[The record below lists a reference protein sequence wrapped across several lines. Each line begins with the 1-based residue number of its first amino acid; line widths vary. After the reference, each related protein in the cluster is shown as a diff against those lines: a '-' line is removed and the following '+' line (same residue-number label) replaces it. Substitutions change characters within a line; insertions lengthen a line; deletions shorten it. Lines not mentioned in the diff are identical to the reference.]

1 MRTKVP
7 SFLRLLYGP
16 LDNMSKFLKVS
27 GITVAVG
34 VALYAG
40 LGYFGVPY
48 VARTVLERFGSTE
61 LGRTVAVQD
70 IRFNPWTW
78 RFELEGLSIKSQ
90 EGAGYFL
97 TLDELAV
104 DASGSTIT
112 NMAPVIEEVT
122 VKGLHGT
129 LTWSDENLK
138 EAEKYESNDAPAD
151 AAADSTLP
159 AFAVYN
165 VNVSDTS
172 LRFVDKTRGI
182 DQKIE
187 DLTLAL
193 PFVSTLPAE
202 RESIVTPK
210 LSLKLNGTPIVATGS
225 TRPFGQ
231 SLEAQLRL
239 NVSKLDVVPLLQL
252 VPALRT
258 APAHLDKGLLTSDLS
273 LVFRNPTGGNPAQ
286 LLVSGKVALDDV
298 LVEQRVAGKDALL
311 LSAKSLTVDAKEIDP
326 IGQRIDINTVA
337 IESPKANLTMG
348 DGVLAATASAPDAA
362 APKDAASQ
370 SAGASSAPWA
380 WSLGTLSVRNGT
392 ITWHDGKVSPAVNMT
407 VSNLKADLAKLTSAE
422 GAAPAGFALSAR
434 VLDGTTNLKGTVSL
448 SPLKVAASLS
458 GDKINFRQAAGYV
471 QNATGLDVAG
481 LANFTVNA
489 RHDEANTT
497 ASGNLTLTRI
507 TVKNRL
513 DTLLSLKNANV
524 AVSAFDLAK
533 KNVAV
538 DTVLL
543 DTVMVNLRNTKS
555 GLNQPFVGG
564 DADTKE
570 VAPKAEKTAAAD
582 ATAPWNWSLGKATL
596 RNATVNYK
604 DQTTSPQTA
613 ISVSK
618 LQVSAEKFSSAK
630 DNRGDL
636 SLSANVAG
644 GSLSVKGKAGA
655 NPVAANLALT
665 TKNLQLSPFSPL
677 ARKFAGY
684 GAKSG
689 TLNVAGDLALAMQKD
704 TPVIQWQGDAS
715 LTKFDLV
722 DAGNKSLATLNG
734 LRLTGMDV
742 DTKEPLRA
750 AVKTLVIEKP
760 GTKETKQIEKVAEI
774 ASIFGALTGKRGLEK
789 QAGKVNKVLNARITL
804 NDLKYENGRVSA
816 AGLDRDALAKGIV
829 DALNDA
835 IAKKTA
841 DDKTVDAGK
850 AAADKTSAR

>member
-1 MRTKVP
+1 
-7 SFLRLLYGP
+7 
-16 LDNMSKFLKVS
+16 MSKFLKVS

-34 VALYAG
+34 AALYAG

-61 LGRTVAVQD
+61 LGRTVAVKD

-104 DASGSTIT
+104 DASGATIT

-138 EAEKYESNDAPAD
+138 EAEKYESSDAPAET
-151 AAADSTLP
+151 AADSTLP

-187 DLTLAL
+187 DLTIAL

-258 APAHLDKGLLTSDLS
+258 APAHLEKGLLTSDLS

-286 LLVSGKVALDDV
+286 LLVSGKVGLDDV

-326 IGQRIDINTVA
+326 IGQKIDINTVA

-348 DGVLAATASAPDAA
+348 DGVLATTAASSDATATQA
-362 APKDAASQ
+362 APQ
-370 SAGASSAPWA
+370 SAEAASAPWA
-380 WSLGTLSVRNGT
+380 WSLGALSVRNGT
-392 ITWHDGKVSPAVNMT
+392 LTWHDGKVRPAVNMT
-407 VSNLKADLAKLTSAE
+407 VSNLKADLTKLTSAE

-471 QNATGLDVAG
+471 QSATGLDVAG

-538 DTVLL
+538 DTVLF

-555 GLNQPFVGG
+555 GLNLPFVGG
-564 DADTKE
+564 DTAEKKE
-570 VAPKAEKTAAAD
+570 AAPKTEKVATAE

-618 LQVSAEKFSSAK
+618 LQVSASKFSSAK
-630 DNRGDL
+630 DNVGDL

-655 NPVAANLALT
+655 NPVAANLAVA

-689 TLNVAGDLALAMQKD
+689 TLNVAGDLALAMNKD
-704 TPVIQWQGDAS
+704 TPVVQWKGDAS

-774 ASIFGALTGKRGLEK
+774 ASIFGALTGKKSVEK

-841 DDKTVDAGK
+841 DDKSVDADK
-850 AAADKTSAR
+850 AAANKTPAR

>member
-1 MRTKVP
+1 
-7 SFLRLLYGP
+7 
-16 LDNMSKFLKVS
+16 MSKFLKVS

-34 VALYAG
+34 AALYAG

-61 LGRTVAVQD
+61 LGRTVAVKD

-104 DASGSTIT
+104 DASGATIT

-138 EAEKYESNDAPAD
+138 EAEKYESSDAPAET
-151 AAADSTLP
+151 AAESTLP

-187 DLTLAL
+187 DLTIAL

-258 APAHLDKGLLTSDLS
+258 APAHLEKGLLTSDLS

-286 LLVSGKVALDDV
+286 LLVSGKVGLDDV

-326 IGQRIDINTVA
+326 IGQKIDINTVA

-348 DGVLAATASAPDAA
+348 DGVLATTAASSDATATQA
-362 APKDAASQ
+362 APQ
-370 SAGASSAPWA
+370 SAEAASAPWA
-380 WSLGTLSVRNGT
+380 WSLGALSVRNGT
-392 ITWHDGKVSPAVNMT
+392 LTWHDGKVRPAVNMT
-407 VSNLKADLAKLTSAE
+407 VSNLKADLTKLTSAE

-448 SPLKVAASLS
+448 SPLKVTASLS

-538 DTVLL
+538 DTVLF

-555 GLNQPFVGG
+555 GLNLPFVGG
-564 DADTKE
+564 DTAEKKE
-570 VAPKAEKTAAAD
+570 AAPKTEKVATAEAS
-582 ATAPWNWSLGKATL
+582 APWNWSLGKATL

-613 ISVSK
+613 LSVSK
-618 LQVSAEKFSSAK
+618 LQVSASKFSSAK
-630 DNRGDL
+630 DNVGDL

-655 NPVAANLALT
+655 NPVAANLAVA

-689 TLNVAGDLALAMQKD
+689 TLNVAGDLALAMNKD
-704 TPVIQWQGDAS
+704 TPVVQWKGDAS

-774 ASIFGALTGKRGLEK
+774 ASIFGALTGKKSVEK

-850 AAADKTSAR
+850 AAADKTPAR

>member
-1 MRTKVP
+1 
-7 SFLRLLYGP
+7 
-16 LDNMSKFLKVS
+16 MSKFLKVS

-34 VALYAG
+34 AALYAG

-61 LGRTVAVQD
+61 LGRTVAVKD

-104 DASGSTIT
+104 DASGATIT

-138 EAEKYESNDAPAD
+138 EAEKYESKDAPAET
-151 AAADSTLP
+151 AADSTLP

-187 DLTLAL
+187 DLTIAL

-258 APAHLDKGLLTSDLS
+258 APAHLEKGLLTSDLS

-286 LLVSGKVALDDV
+286 LLVSGKVGLDDV

-326 IGQRIDINTVA
+326 IGQKIDINTVA

-348 DGVLAATASAPDAA
+348 DGVLATSAAASSDSAP
-362 APKDAASQ
+362 KEAASQ
-370 SAGASSAPWA
+370 SAGSSSAPWA
-380 WSLGTLSVRNGT
+380 WSLGALSVRNGT
-392 ITWHDGKVSPAVNMT
+392 LTWHDGKVRPAVNMT
-407 VSNLKADLAKLTSAE
+407 VSNLKADLTKLTSAA

-538 DTVLL
+538 DTVLF

-555 GLNQPFVGG
+555 GLNLPFMGS
-564 DADTKE
+564 DSEKKE
-570 VAPKAEKTAAAD
+570 AAPKTEKVATAE

-613 ISVSK
+613 LSVSK
-618 LQVSAEKFSSAK
+618 LQVSASKFSSAK
-630 DNRGDL
+630 DNVGDL
-636 SLSANVAG
+636 LLSANVAG

-655 NPVAANLALT
+655 NPVAANLAVA

-689 TLNVAGDLALAMQKD
+689 TLNVAGDLALAMNKD
-704 TPVIQWQGDAS
+704 TPVVQWKGDAS

-774 ASIFGALTGKRGLEK
+774 ASIFGALTGKKSVEK

-841 DDKTVDAGK
+841 DDKTIDADK
-850 AAADKTSAR
+850 AATSKTPAR

>member
-1 MRTKVP
+1 MK
-7 SFLRLLYGP
+7 
-16 LDNMSKFLKVS
+16 
-27 GITVAVG
+27 
-34 VALYAG
+34 
-40 LGYFGVPY
+40 
-48 VARTVLERFGSTE
+48 
-61 LGRTVAVQD
+61 D

-138 EAEKYESNDAPAD
+138 EAEKYESNDAPAET
-151 AAADSTLP
+151 AADSALP

-182 DQKIE
+182 DQRIE

-193 PFVSTLPAE
+193 PFVSTLPAD

-258 APAHLDKGLLTSDLS
+258 APAHLQKGLLTSDLS

-286 LLVSGKVALDDV
+286 LLVSGKVGLDDV

-348 DGVLAATASAPDAA
+348 DGVLAATASVPDAA

-392 ITWHDGKVSPAVNMT
+392 ITWHDGKVRPAVNMT
-407 VSNLKADLAKLTSAE
+407 VSNLKADLTKLTSAE

-458 GDKINFRQAAGYV
+458 RGQDQ
-471 QNATGLDVAG
+471 LP
-481 LANFTVNA
+481 
-489 RHDEANTT
+489 
-497 ASGNLTLTRI
+497 SG
-507 TVKNRL
+507 
-513 DTLLSLKNANV
+513 
-524 AVSAFDLAK
+524 
-533 KNVAV
+533 
-538 DTVLL
+538 
-543 DTVMVNLRNTKS
+543 
-555 GLNQPFVGG
+555 G
-564 DADTKE
+564 
-570 VAPKAEKTAAAD
+570 
-582 ATAPWNWSLGKATL
+582 
-596 RNATVNYK
+596 
-604 DQTTSPQTA
+604 
-613 ISVSK
+613 
-618 LQVSAEKFSSAK
+618 
-630 DNRGDL
+630 
-636 SLSANVAG
+636 
-644 GSLSVKGKAGA
+644 
-655 NPVAANLALT
+655 
-665 TKNLQLSPFSPL
+665 
-677 ARKFAGY
+677 
-684 GAKSG
+684 
-689 TLNVAGDLALAMQKD
+689 
-704 TPVIQWQGDAS
+704 
-715 LTKFDLV
+715 
-722 DAGNKSLATLNG
+722 G
-734 LRLTGMDV
+734 LR
-742 DTKEPLRA
+742 
-750 AVKTLVIEKP
+750 
-760 GTKETKQIEKVAEI
+760 AE
-774 ASIFGALTGKRGLEK
+774 R
-789 QAGKVNKVLNARITL
+789 
-804 NDLKYENGRVSA
+804 NGP
-816 AGLDRDALAKGIV
+816 
-829 DALNDA
+829 
-835 IAKKTA
+835 
-841 DDKTVDAGK
+841 
-850 AAADKTSAR
+850 

>member
-1 MRTKVP
+1 
-7 SFLRLLYGP
+7 
-16 LDNMSKFLKVS
+16 
-27 GITVAVG
+27 
-34 VALYAG
+34 
-40 LGYFGVPY
+40 
-48 VARTVLERFGSTE
+48 
-61 LGRTVAVQD
+61 
-70 IRFNPWTW
+70 
-78 RFELEGLSIKSQ
+78 
-90 EGAGYFL
+90 
-97 TLDELAV
+97 
-104 DASGSTIT
+104 
-112 NMAPVIEEVT
+112 
-122 VKGLHGT
+122 
-129 LTWSDENLK
+129 
-138 EAEKYESNDAPAD
+138 
-151 AAADSTLP
+151 
-159 AFAVYN
+159 

-258 APAHLDKGLLTSDLS
+258 APAHLQKGLLTSDLS

-286 LLVSGKVALDDV
+286 LLVSGKVGLDDV

-326 IGQRIDINTVA
+326 IGQKIDINTVA

-348 DGVLAATASAPDAA
+348 DGVLAATASASDAA
-362 APKDAASQ
+362 APQPSSQ
-370 SAGASSAPWA
+370 SAEAASTPWA

-392 ITWHDGKVSPAVNMT
+392 ITWHDGKVRPAVNMT
-407 VSNLKADLAKLTSAE
+407 VSNLKADLTKLTSAE

-538 DTVLL
+538 DTVLF

-555 GLNQPFVGG
+555 GLNLPFVGG
-564 DADTKE
+564 DTADKKE
-570 VAPKAEKTAAAD
+570 AAPKTEKVAEANAA
-582 ATAPWNWSLGKATL
+582 APWNWSLGKATL

-618 LQVSAEKFSSAK
+618 LQVSAQKFSSAK

-704 TPVIQWQGDAS
+704 TPVVEWKGDAS
-715 LTKFDLV
+715 LTTFDLV

-841 DDKTVDAGK
+841 DDKTVDADK
-850 AAADKTSAR
+850 AAADKTPAR

>member
-1 MRTKVP
+1 
-7 SFLRLLYGP
+7 
-16 LDNMSKFLKVS
+16 MSKFLKVS

-40 LGYFGVPY
+40 LGHFGVPY

-78 RFELEGLSIKSQ
+78 RFELEGLSVKSQ

-104 DASGSTIT
+104 DASGATLT

-138 EAEKYESNDAPAD
+138 EAEKYESKDAPAET
-151 AAADSTLP
+151 AADSTLP

-407 VSNLKADLAKLTSAE
+407 VSNLKADLTKLTSAE

-555 GLNQPFVGG
+555 GLNLPFVGG

-570 VAPKAEKTAAAD
+570 VAPKAEETAAAD

-644 GSLSVKGKAGA
+644 GSLSVKGKTGA

-804 NDLKYENGRVSA
+804 NDLRYENGRVSA

-835 IAKKTA
+835 IAEKTA
-841 DDKTVDAGK
+841 GDKK
-850 AAADKTSAR
+850 AAVDKTSAR

>member
-1 MRTKVP
+1 
-7 SFLRLLYGP
+7 
-16 LDNMSKFLKVS
+16 MSKFLKVS

-34 VALYAG
+34 AALYAG

-61 LGRTVAVQD
+61 LGRTVAVKD

-104 DASGSTIT
+104 DASGATIT

-138 EAEKYESNDAPAD
+138 EAEKYESKDAPAET
-151 AAADSTLP
+151 AADSTLP

-187 DLTLAL
+187 DLTIAL

-258 APAHLDKGLLTSDLS
+258 APAHLEKGLLTSDLS

-286 LLVSGKVALDDV
+286 LLVSGKVGLDDV

-326 IGQRIDINTVA
+326 IGQKIDINTVA

-348 DGVLAATASAPDAA
+348 DGVLATTAASSDATATQA
-362 APKDAASQ
+362 APQ
-370 SAGASSAPWA
+370 SAEAASAPWA
-380 WSLGTLSVRNGT
+380 WSLGALSVRNGT
-392 ITWHDGKVSPAVNMT
+392 LTWHDGKVRPAVNMT
-407 VSNLKADLAKLTSAE
+407 VSNLKADLTKLTSAA

-538 DTVLL
+538 DTVLF

-555 GLNQPFVGG
+555 GLNLPFMGS
-564 DADTKE
+564 DSEKKE
-570 VAPKAEKTAAAD
+570 AAPKTEKVATAD

-613 ISVSK
+613 LSVSK
-618 LQVSAEKFSSAK
+618 LQVSASKFSSAK
-630 DNRGDL
+630 DNLGDL

-704 TPVIQWQGDAS
+704 TPIVQWKGDAS

-774 ASIFGALTGKRGLEK
+774 ASIFGALTGKKGLEK

-816 AGLDRDALAKGIV
+816 AGLDRDALAKGSV

-835 IAKKTA
+835 IAEKTA
-841 DDKTVDAGK
+841 GDKK
-850 AAADKTSAR
+850 APADKTPAR

>member
-1 MRTKVP
+1 M
-7 SFLRLLYGP
+7 
-16 LDNMSKFLKVS
+16 
-27 GITVAVG
+27 
-34 VALYAG
+34 
-40 LGYFGVPY
+40 
-48 VARTVLERFGSTE
+48 
-61 LGRTVAVQD
+61 
-70 IRFNPWTW
+70 
-78 RFELEGLSIKSQ
+78 
-90 EGAGYFL
+90 
-97 TLDELAV
+97 
-104 DASGSTIT
+104 
-112 NMAPVIEEVT
+112 
-122 VKGLHGT
+122 
-129 LTWSDENLK
+129 
-138 EAEKYESNDAPAD
+138 
-151 AAADSTLP
+151 
-159 AFAVYN
+159 
-165 VNVSDTS
+165 NVSDTS

-258 APAHLDKGLLTSDLS
+258 APAHLQKGLLTSDLS

-286 LLVSGKVALDDV
+286 LLVSGKVGLDDV

-348 DGVLAATASAPDAA
+348 DGVLATTVASSDATAAQTAPQNAEAA
-362 APKDAASQ
+362 
-370 SAGASSAPWA
+370 SAPWA
-380 WSLGTLSVRNGT
+380 WSLGALSVRNGT
-392 ITWHDGKVSPAVNMT
+392 LTWHDGKVRPAVNMT
-407 VSNLKADLAKLTSAE
+407 VSNLKADLTKLTPAE

-538 DTVLL
+538 DTVLF

-555 GLNQPFVGG
+555 GLNLPFVGG
-564 DADTKE
+564 DTADKKE
-570 VAPKAEKTAAAD
+570 AAPKTEKVATAEAS
-582 ATAPWNWSLGKATL
+582 APWNWSLGKATL

-613 ISVSK
+613 LSVSK
-618 LQVSAEKFSSAK
+618 LQVSASKFSSAK
-630 DNRGDL
+630 DNLGDL

-655 NPVAANLALT
+655 NPVAANLAVA

-704 TPVIQWQGDAS
+704 TPVVEWKGDAS
-715 LTKFDLV
+715 LTTFDLV

-835 IAKKTA
+835 IAEKTA
-841 DDKTVDAGK
+841 GDTK
-850 AAADKTSAR
+850 ASADKTSAR

>member
-1 MRTKVP
+1 
-7 SFLRLLYGP
+7 
-16 LDNMSKFLKVS
+16 MSKFLKVS

-34 VALYAG
+34 AALYAG

-61 LGRTVAVQD
+61 LGRTVAVKD

-104 DASGSTIT
+104 DASGATIT

-138 EAEKYESNDAPAD
+138 EAEKYESKDAPAET
-151 AAADSTLP
+151 AADSTLP

-187 DLTLAL
+187 DLTIAL

-258 APAHLDKGLLTSDLS
+258 APAHLEKGLLTSDLS

-286 LLVSGKVALDDV
+286 LLVSGKVGLDDV

-326 IGQRIDINTVA
+326 IGQKIDINTVA

-348 DGVLAATASAPDAA
+348 DGVLATTAASSDATATQA
-362 APKDAASQ
+362 APQ
-370 SAGASSAPWA
+370 SAEAASAPWA
-380 WSLGTLSVRNGT
+380 WSLGALSVRNGT
-392 ITWHDGKVSPAVNMT
+392 LTWHDGKVRPAVNMT
-407 VSNLKADLAKLTSAE
+407 VSNLKADLTKLTSAE

-448 SPLKVAASLS
+448 SPLKVTASLS

-538 DTVLL
+538 DTVLF

-555 GLNQPFVGG
+555 GLNLPFMGETS
-564 DADTKE
+564 DKKE
-570 VAPKAEKTAAAD
+570 AAPKTEKVEKAED
-582 ATAPWNWSLGKATL
+582 SAPWNWSLGKATL

-604 DQTTSPQTA
+604 NQTTSPQTA
-613 ISVSK
+613 LSISK
-618 LQVSAEKFSSAK
+618 LQVSASKFSSAK
-630 DNRGDL
+630 DNLGDL

-689 TLNVAGDLALAMQKD
+689 TLNVAGDLALAMNKD
-704 TPVIQWQGDAS
+704 TPVVQWKGDAS

-774 ASIFGALTGKRGLEK
+774 ASIFGALTGKKSVEK

-841 DDKTVDAGK
+841 GDKTVDA
-850 AAADKTSAR
+850 DTAR

>member
-1 MRTKVP
+1 
-7 SFLRLLYGP
+7 
-16 LDNMSKFLKVS
+16 MSKFLKVS

-34 VALYAG
+34 AALYAG

-61 LGRTVAVQD
+61 LGRTVAVKD

-104 DASGSTIT
+104 DASGATIT

-138 EAEKYESNDAPAD
+138 EAEKYESKDAPAET
-151 AAADSTLP
+151 AADSTLP

-187 DLTLAL
+187 DLTIAL

-258 APAHLDKGLLTSDLS
+258 APAHLEKGLLTSDLS

-286 LLVSGKVALDDV
+286 LLVSGKVGLDDV

-326 IGQRIDINTVA
+326 IGQKIDINTVA

-348 DGVLAATASAPDAA
+348 DGVLATTAASSDATATQA
-362 APKDAASQ
+362 APQ
-370 SAGASSAPWA
+370 SAEAASAPWA
-380 WSLGTLSVRNGT
+380 WSLGALSVRNGT
-392 ITWHDGKVSPAVNMT
+392 LTWHDGKVRPAVNMT
-407 VSNLKADLAKLTSAE
+407 VSNLKADLTKLTSAA

-538 DTVLL
+538 DTVLF

-555 GLNQPFVGG
+555 GLNLPFMGS
-564 DADTKE
+564 DSEKKE
-570 VAPKAEKTAAAD
+570 AAPKTEKVATAD

-613 ISVSK
+613 LSVSK
-618 LQVSAEKFSSAK
+618 LQVSASKFSSAK
-630 DNRGDL
+630 DNLGDL

-704 TPVIQWQGDAS
+704 APVVQWKGDAS

-774 ASIFGALTGKRGLEK
+774 ASIFGALTGKKGLEK

-835 IAKKTA
+835 IAEKTA
-841 DDKTVDAGK
+841 GDKK
-850 AAADKTSAR
+850 APADKTPAR

>member
-1 MRTKVP
+1 
-7 SFLRLLYGP
+7 
-16 LDNMSKFLKVS
+16 MSKFLKVS

-34 VALYAG
+34 AALYAG

-61 LGRTVAVQD
+61 LGRTVAVKD

-151 AAADSTLP
+151 AAADSALP

-182 DQKIE
+182 DQRIE

-258 APAHLDKGLLTSDLS
+258 APAHLQKGLLTSDLS

-286 LLVSGKVALDDV
+286 LLVSGKVGLDNV

-348 DGVLAATASAPDAA
+348 DGVLATTASAPDAA

-392 ITWHDGKVSPAVNMT
+392 ITWHDGKVRPAVNMT
-407 VSNLKADLAKLTSAE
+407 VSNLKADLTKLTSAE

-513 DTLLSLKNANV
+513 DTLLSFKNANV

-555 GLNQPFVGG
+555 GLNLPFVGG

-655 NPVAANLALT
+655 NPVAANLAVT

-689 TLNVAGDLALAMQKD
+689 ALNVAGDLALAMQKD

-841 DDKTVDAGK
+841 DDKTVDADK
-850 AAADKTSAR
+850 AAADKTPAR

>member
-34 VALYAG
+34 AALYAG

-138 EAEKYESNDAPAD
+138 EAEKYESKDAPAET
-151 AAADSTLP
+151 AADSALP

-231 SLEAQLRL
+231 SLEAQLHL

-258 APAHLDKGLLTSDLS
+258 APAHLQKGLLTSDLS

-286 LLVSGKVALDDV
+286 LLVSGKVGLDDV

-348 DGVLAATASAPDAA
+348 DGVLATTASAPDAA
-362 APKDAASQ
+362 VPKDAASQ

-392 ITWHDGKVSPAVNMT
+392 ITWHDGKVRPAVNMT
-407 VSNLKADLAKLTSAE
+407 VSNLKADLTKLTSAE

-471 QNATGLDVAG
+471 QSATGLDVAG

-497 ASGNLTLTRI
+497 ASGNLTLTRV

-513 DTLLSLKNANV
+513 DTLLSLRNANV

-555 GLNQPFVGG
+555 GLNLPFVGG

-704 TPVIQWQGDAS
+704 TPVVEWKGDAS

-835 IAKKTA
+835 IAEKMEG
-841 DDKTVDAGK
+841 DKTGRTEQAP
-850 AAADKTSAR
+850 AR

>member
-61 LGRTVAVQD
+61 LGRTVAVKD

-138 EAEKYESNDAPAD
+138 EAEKYESKDAPAET
-151 AAADSTLP
+151 AADSALP

-182 DQKIE
+182 DQRIE

-210 LSLKLNGTPIVATGS
+210 LSLKLNGTPIVAAGS

-258 APAHLDKGLLTSDLS
+258 APAHLQKGLLTSDLS

-286 LLVSGKVALDDV
+286 LLVSGKVGLDDV
-298 LVEQRVAGKDALL
+298 LVEQRVAGKGALL

-326 IGQRIDINTVA
+326 IGQKIDINTVA

-348 DGVLAATASAPDAA
+348 DGVLAATASASDAA
-362 APKDAASQ
+362 APQPSSQ
-370 SAGASSAPWA
+370 SAEAASTPWA
-380 WSLGTLSVRNGT
+380 WSLGALSVRNGT
-392 ITWHDGKVSPAVNMT
+392 LTWHDGKVRPAVNMT
-407 VSNLKADLAKLTSAE
+407 VSNLKADLTKLTSAE
-422 GAAPAGFALSAR
+422 GAAPANFALSAR

-458 GDKINFRQAAGYV
+458 GDKINFRQAAGYI
-471 QNATGLDVAG
+471 QSTTGLDVAG

-497 ASGNLTLTRI
+497 VSGNLTLTRI

-704 TPVIQWQGDAS
+704 TPVVEWKGDAS
-715 LTKFDLV
+715 LTTFDLV
-722 DAGNKSLATLNG
+722 DASNKSLATLNG

-841 DDKTVDAGK
+841 DDKTVDADK
-850 AAADKTSAR
+850 AAADKTPAR

>member
-1 MRTKVP
+1 
-7 SFLRLLYGP
+7 
-16 LDNMSKFLKVS
+16 MSKFLKVS

-34 VALYAG
+34 AALYAG

-61 LGRTVAVQD
+61 LGRTVAVKD
-70 IRFNPWTW
+70 VRFNPWTW

-138 EAEKYESNDAPAD
+138 EAEKYESKDAPAET
-151 AAADSTLP
+151 AADSALP

-182 DQKIE
+182 DQRIE

-258 APAHLDKGLLTSDLS
+258 APAHLQKGLLTSDLS

-286 LLVSGKVALDDV
+286 LLVSGKVGLDDV

-326 IGQRIDINTVA
+326 IGQKIDINTVA

-348 DGVLAATASAPDAA
+348 DGVLAATASASDAA
-362 APKDAASQ
+362 APQPSSQ
-370 SAGASSAPWA
+370 SAEAASTPWA
-380 WSLGTLSVRNGT
+380 WSLGALSVRNGT
-392 ITWHDGKVSPAVNMT
+392 LTWHDGKVRPAVNMT
-407 VSNLKADLAKLTSAE
+407 VSNLKADLTKLTSAE

-471 QNATGLDVAG
+471 QSATGLDVAG

-533 KNVAV
+533 KNVTV
-538 DTVLL
+538 DTVLF

-555 GLNQPFVGG
+555 GLNLPFVGG
-564 DADTKE
+564 DTTDKKE
-570 VAPKAEKTAAAD
+570 AASKTEKAAAKD
-582 ATAPWNWSLGKATL
+582 ASAPWNWSLGNATL

-618 LQVSAEKFSSAK
+618 LQVSAQKFSSAK
-630 DNRGDL
+630 DNQGDL
-636 SLSANVAG
+636 SVSANVAG

-655 NPVAANLALT
+655 NPVAANLAVT

-689 TLNVAGDLALAMQKD
+689 TLNVAGDLSLAMAKE
-704 TPVIQWQGDAS
+704 TPVVQWKGDAS

-750 AVKTLVIEKP
+750 FVKTLVIEKP

-804 NDLKYENGRVSA
+804 NDLRYENGRVSA

-835 IAKKTA
+835 IAEKTA
-841 DDKTVDAGK
+841 GDKK
-850 AAADKTSAR
+850 AAVDKTSAR